1 MNVHIRNIAQRI
13 NKFYRYTIVKEQYP
27 MLTSH
32 SRKELRRTDALGVV
46 FMLHHICN
54 KDKTRIPTNEDLK
67 VSPEFLEKIIL
78 RYKSSGFK
86 FISLDDLSLM
96 ISHGQYPEQPF
107 VAFTIDDGYLDNYTL
122 AYPVFKHYNV
132 PFTIFI
138 ATDFIDR
145 KAILWWDTIEEL
157 ILRNE
162 SITTSDGIT
171 YPCRTFQQR
180 WDTFR
185 ILREKILSFNQENLY
200 EELNQLFNDD
210 NIDWYKPIKKQAMT
224 WEQIITISQDPLC
237 TIGGHTVSHPALN
250 QVSENRFNDE
260 INGCITKLQSII
272 HRDIHHFAFPYGS
285 RNEIGNREID
295 LISNYHF
302 KTVFMANGGC
312 ITKNNIQHSN
322 QLPRVYLHE

>member
-1 MNVHIRNIAQRI
+1 MYICRNIIKMNVHIRNIAQRI

-132 PFTIFI
+132 PFTISVF
-138 ATDFIDR
+138 ATIG
-145 KAILWWDTIEEL
+145 KACAI
-157 ILRNE
+157 N
-162 SITTSDGIT
+162 
-171 YPCRTFQQR
+171 
-180 WDTFR
+180 
-185 ILREKILSFNQENLY
+185 
-200 EELNQLFNDD
+200 
-210 NIDWYKPIKKQAMT
+210 
-224 WEQIITISQDPLC
+224 PLC
-237 TIGGHTVSHPALN
+237 
-250 QVSENRFNDE
+250 E
-260 INGCITKLQSII
+260 ITSTGATPFI
-272 HRDIHHFAFPYGS
+272 F
-285 RNEIGNREID
+285 
-295 LISNYHF
+295 
-302 KTVFMANGGC
+302 
-312 ITKNNIQHSN
+312 
-322 QLPRVYLHE
+322 